1 MCSCN
6 QQSSFFTCGDAGY
19 PAPSCNC
26 AGGGGGMGGG
36 GMGGGGMGGGGMGG
50 GGWYKAPWTG
60 NATPVP
66 IPMNAQQDSGGMG
79 LASVARALAGQVA
92 DYAAG
97 MMESRKLCGPWKTDG
112 INDHKLC
119 CTPSVGKAGIKVA
132 VCVKFSRPHDP
143 WAQESTLPLAPGTS
157 PYPTPG

>member
-19 PAPSCNC
+19 PSPPCSCG
-26 AGGGGGMGGG
+26 GGGGGMGGG
-36 GMGGGGMGGGGMGG
+36 GTGGGGN
-50 GGWYKAPWTG
+50 GWG
-60 NATPVP
+60 NGAGSPGSTPLPVP
-66 IPMNAQQDSGGMG
+66 IPNYQGQGGMG
-79 LASVARALAGQVA
+79 LASVARALAGQAA

-97 MMESRKLCGPWKTDG
+97 MMETRKICGPWKTDG
-112 INDHKLC
+112 VNDHKLC
-119 CTPSVGKAGIKVA
+119 CTPSVGKAGVKVA

-143 WAQESTLPLAPGTS
+143 WATESTLPLTPATS